1 MSFVLLHNFKHQYIC
16 INQLEIQFWVPI
28 LKAIG
33 NTEKSNMKT
42 GKNVDPLKKKI
53 FERRLLGNLTTN
65 S

>member
-1 MSFVLLHNFKHQYIC
+1 VFVLASFKLSSACWQC
-16 INQLEIQFWVPI
+16 KKW
-28 LKAIG
+28 
-33 NTEKSNMKT
+33 EKSNMKT